1 MGQNSQTEFSSVAS
15 SSSQSMISPS
25 QIQQAQSVSIV
36 DYLASQGFEP
46 LRATG
51 KEFAY
56 LSPLRHE
63 HEASFFVNTAKN
75 RFTDFAHDDYKGDV
89 IRLVQLLEGVS
100 FPLAVS
106 RLLDFKD
113 QVWKRKEALFLS
125 AAKTESAL
133 PSTQTNITF
142 PLQHPALINY
152 LKQRGIPYSLGKKY
166 LHEVVTRVEDKEY
179 FSVGFRND
187 ANGYAIRNRYHKG
200 NTGPQDITTF
210 DLGNRSTV
218 AVFEGFFDFLSA
230 LVWFRLEEPR
240 ISTVVLNS
248 TSNRKKAVEFLCQ
261 FERVN
266 CFLDRDKAG
275 TQCFD
280 KLRRI
285 DELNVVDYSGIYEG
299 YKDFNNMVSSFEI

>member
-1 MGQNSQTEFSSVAS
+1 MGQNSQTEFSSVGS
-15 SSSQSMISPS
+15 SSLQSMISTS
-25 QIQQAQSVSIV
+25 LIQQAQAVPIV

-89 IRLVQLLEGVS
+89 IRLVQLLEGLN
-100 FPLAVS
+100 FPMAVS
-106 RLLDFKD
+106 RLLDFKGKAW
-113 QVWKRKEALFLS
+113 QRSESLFLS
-125 AAKTESAL
+125 AAKTESAS
-133 PSTQTNITF
+133 PSTQTDITF
-142 PLQHPALINY
+142 PVQHPALINY

-166 LHEVVTRVEDKEY
+166 LHEVVTRVDDKEY

-187 ANGYAIRNRYHKG
+187 SNGFAIRNRYHKG
-200 NTGPQDITTF
+200 NTGPQDITTL
-210 DLGNRSTV
+210 DIGNRGTV

-230 LVWFRLEEPR
+230 LVWFGLETPR

-248 TSNRKKAVEFLCQ
+248 TSNRKRAVEFLSQ
-261 FERVN
+261 FEKVN

-275 TQCFD
+275 VEC
-280 KLRRI
+280 LRILEER
-285 DELNVVDYSGIYEG
+285 DGLNISDFSTVYDGF
-299 YKDFNNMVSSFEI
+299 KDFNKFLMGKS